1 MEDTKALCREQ
12 GFVETLCGRK
22 CFFPKIKDK
31 NFAFRSFQERAAINA
46 PIQGTAAD
54 IIKRA
59 MIKIHEKNISNNNE
73 CKMLLQVHD
82 ELIFEVKESKIE
94 KYQALIRQE
103 MENALDP
110 LISLDVP
117 LLVESSFG
125 DNWDEAH

>member
-1 MEDTKALCREQ
+1 
-12 GFVETLCGRK
+12 
-22 CFFPKIKDK
+22 
-31 NFAFRSFQERAAINA
+31 
-46 PIQGTAAD
+46 
-54 IIKRA
+54 
-59 MIKIHEKNISNNNE
+59 MIKIYEKNISNNND

-82 ELIFEVKESKIE
+82 ELIFEVKESKLE

>member
-1 MEDTKALCREQ
+1 V
-12 GFVETLCGRK
+12 VEK
-22 CFFPKIKDK
+22 VF
-31 NFAFRSFQERAAINA
+31 NA

-59 MIKIHEKNISNNNE
+59 MIKINEKKISNNPD

-82 ELIFEVKESKIE
+82 ELIFEIKKDKID
-94 KYQALIRQE
+94 KYLALITQE

-110 LISLDVP
+110 LAKLDVP

>member
-1 MEDTKALCREQ
+1 
-12 GFVETLCGRK
+12 
-22 CFFPKIKDK
+22 
-31 NFAFRSFQERAAINA
+31 
-46 PIQGTAAD
+46 
-54 IIKRA
+54 
-59 MIKIHEKNISNNNE
+59 MIKIYEKNISNNND

-103 MENALDP
+103 MENALHP
-110 LISLDVP
+110 LISLEVP

>member
-1 MEDTKALCREQ
+1 MHQFKEQ
-12 GFVETLCGRK
+12 
-22 CFFPKIKDK
+22 P
-31 NFAFRSFQERAAINA
+31 
-46 PIQGTAAD
+46 AD

-59 MIKIHEKNISNNNE
+59 MIKIHKKNISNNND

-110 LISLDVP
+110 LLSLDVP
-117 LLVESSFG
+117 FVGRIKF
-125 DNWDEAH
+125 W

>member
-1 MEDTKALCREQ
+1 
-12 GFVETLCGRK
+12 
-22 CFFPKIKDK
+22 
-31 NFAFRSFQERAAINA
+31 
-46 PIQGTAAD
+46 
-54 IIKRA
+54 
-59 MIKIHEKNISNNNE
+59 MIKIHAKNISNNND

-110 LISLDVP
+110 LLSLDVP

>member
-1 MEDTKALCREQ
+1 
-12 GFVETLCGRK
+12 
-22 CFFPKIKDK
+22 
-31 NFAFRSFQERAAINA
+31 
-46 PIQGTAAD
+46 
-54 IIKRA
+54 
-59 MIKIHEKNISNNNE
+59 MIKIHEKKISNNAD

-94 KYQALIRQE
+94 KYQLLIRRE

-125 DNWDEAH
+125 NNWDEAH